1 MAVLPRFVGRPDC
14 ATVAGTDMW
23 RLLFGWFRSA
33 SRRATGAGAPL
44 IGFGLAA
51 FLVCGPS
58 PPAWGAEGEGGP
70 FWGFGLGGFLVWGL
84 SPPAWGAESEA
95 AGSAQFLMISDLH
108 FDPMADPK
116 LVNRLAAADPDAWQ
130 AILESSDTNGVSRYG

>member
-51 FLVCGPS
+51 FLVCG
-58 PPAWGAEGEGGP
+58 
-70 FWGFGLGGFLVWGL
+70 L

-116 LVNRLAAADPDAWQ
+116 LVNRLAAAGLTTMFPEVAEVK
-130 AILESSDTNGVSRYG
+130 APLVKAMVMVVAT